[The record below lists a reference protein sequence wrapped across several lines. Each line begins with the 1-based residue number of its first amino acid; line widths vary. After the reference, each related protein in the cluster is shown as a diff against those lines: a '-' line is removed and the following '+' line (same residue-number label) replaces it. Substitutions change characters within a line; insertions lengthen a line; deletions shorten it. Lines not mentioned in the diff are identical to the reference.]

1 MPELFPRLS
10 HEDLAKFLSF
20 QTSFSPSL
28 AISNALFASSG
39 GPEPRPRLHL
49 HVAGVG
55 ERERQERAGD
65 YHCRQALEDPE
76 PFPRL
81 RSAGRSPR
89 LRSRSDRSVTWLPS
103 LVSCFSPAATPRE
116 SMCCIFLLGKDF
128 ASCSLIRMLRGAC
141 QGAVCGQFLVRDR
154 QQWRSLVR
162 VWGSWGD
169 LRLGCGVWGDKASGM
184 GRMNK
189 SYFTA
194 SALQYGPI
202 VTAHRL
208 VTSLTSNSFI
218 SHARKAWRVNKVLL
232 SEVLRYFTELRSKNL

>member
-76 PFPRL
+76 PYPRL

-116 SMCCIFLLGKDF
+116 SMCCIFCLEKILL
-128 ASCSLIRMLRGAC
+128 L
-141 QGAVCGQFLVRDR
+141 AVWFECYAVLVKV
-154 QQWRSLVR
+154 QCVAN
-162 VWGSWGD
+162 SWSVTGNSGGPWW
-169 LRLGCGVWGDKASGM
+169 GCGGHEVTCVSGA
-184 GRMNK
+184 GFGAIK
-189 SYFTA
+189 LPAWDEWTK
-194 SALQYGPI
+194 
-202 VTAHRL
+202 V
-208 VTSLTSNSFI
+208 I
-218 SHARKAWRVNKVLL
+218 SRPAPSSMDR
-232 SEVLRYFTELRSKNL
+232 